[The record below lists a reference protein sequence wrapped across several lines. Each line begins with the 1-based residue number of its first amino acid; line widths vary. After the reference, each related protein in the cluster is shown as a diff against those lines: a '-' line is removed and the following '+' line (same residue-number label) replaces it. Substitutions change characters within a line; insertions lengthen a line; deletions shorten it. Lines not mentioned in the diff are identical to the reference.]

1 MDKARL
7 EDLMKKG
14 YIPRVISEEDRIA
27 LATKTEK
34 ELVKLGY
41 ITQVGFDGLDETVE
55 EEVPAVVEP
64 EVEPVVEPVV
74 EPEVEPEVEPVI
86 DEGEE
91 E

>member
-14 YIPRVISEEDRIA
+14 YITRVISEEDRIA

-55 EEVPAVVEP
+55 EEVSVVEPVVKPVVEP
-64 EVEPVVEPVV
+64 EVEPV
-74 EPEVEPEVEPVI
+74 VEPEVEPVI

>member
-14 YIPRVISEEDRIA
+14 YITRVISEEDRIA
-27 LATKTEK
+27 LATKTEN

-55 EEVPAVVEP
+55 EEVPVVVEP
-64 EVEPVVEPVV
+64 EA
-74 EPEVEPEVEPVI
+74 EPEAEPLI